1 MFRCTIINLASCLK
15 SMEEIVLCKILK
27 KKFQSDQEEV
37 SVVLGARKVG
47 EPQVETLC
55 TLVVLHLSKPRLTL

>member
-1 MFRCTIINLASCLK
+1 
-15 SMEEIVLCKILK
+15 MEEIVLCKILK

>member
-1 MFRCTIINLASCLK
+1 MQNF
-15 SMEEIVLCKILK
+15 K
-27 KKFQSDQEEV
+27 KKFQPDQEEG

-55 TLVVLHLSKPRLTL
+55 TLIVTLEQARMTL

>member
-1 MFRCTIINLASCLK
+1 MQNF
-15 SMEEIVLCKILK
+15 K
-27 KKFQSDQEEV
+27 KKFQSDQEAI
-37 SVVLGARKVG
+37 SMVLGARKVK